1 MTEPLTLYVDSHWV
15 SPYALTA
22 FVALEEYQVPHRV
35 EEVALF
41 RGEQRALG
49 AATQR
54 VPAIR
59 QGDFVLSESL
69 AIAEYVAEAFEA
81 PAGRALFPR
90 DVRQRAHARE
100 IMGWI
105 RSDLMPIREERAT
118 YTVFYE
124 PASTPLSESGERA
137 ALKLVGAAEA
147 WVREGHT
154 TLFDAWC
161 LADTDL
167 TMMLQR
173 LHHSG
178 YPLPAKVVRYVEAN
192 WARPSVRKWID
203 RARPAYTAY

>member
-1 MTEPLTLYVDSHWV
+1 MAEPLTLYVDSHWI

-22 FVALEEYQVPHRV
+22 FVALEEYQVPYRV
-35 EEVALF
+35 EEVALY
-41 RGEQRALG
+41 RGEQRDLG
-49 AATQR
+49 APTQR

-59 QGDFVLSESL
+59 HGDFVLSESV

-81 PAGRALFPR
+81 PPGPGRTLFPVELR
-90 DVRQRAHARE
+90 ERARARE

-118 YTVFYE
+118 FTVFYE
-124 PASTPLSESGERA
+124 KASAPLSAQGERA
-137 ALKLVGAAEA
+137 AQKLVAAAEA
-147 WVREGHT
+147 WVQEDRT
-154 TLFDAWC
+154 TLFGAWC

-178 YPLPAKVVRYVEAN
+178 HALPAKVVRYIEAN
-192 WARPSVRKWID
+192 WARPSMRKWIE
-203 RARPAYTAY
+203 RERPAY